1 MRVSGA
7 RFAFAACGYGRG
19 YFEAGPLL
27 RWIFGPGFSARVCVM
42 RQAPVKKQSR
52 PARSRGRGSAAVVSC
67 ARAGV
72 RVCEFSGPFS
82 ACFLR
87 KLYRLRLLFIKRVRP
102 LSTRSVL
109 KLSSV
114 SSLKYAGVCIW
125 LLCLLRGFY
134 WCGHVLVIIERA
146 KLCVGF
152 CALYCYGSRWYLYT
166 LPGLYPF
173 GYYDRLPQVAAT
185 AI

>member
-1 MRVSGA
+1 MDFRP
-7 RFAFAACGYGRG
+7 RIFPAACARCGGPRSKGKAARPGQGGGR
-19 YFEAGPLL
+19 P
-27 RWIFGPGFSARVCVM
+27 
-42 RQAPVKKQSR
+42 
-52 PARSRGRGSAAVVSC
+52 AAVVSC

-72 RVCEFSGPFS
+72 RVCEFSGPVL
-82 ACFLR
+82 AHFLR
-87 KLYRLRLLFIKRVRP
+87 KLYRLRLLYFKRGRP
-102 LSTRSVL
+102 LSARSVL

-146 KLCVGF
+146 KLCIGF
-152 CALYCYGSRWYLYT
+152 GALYCYGSRWYLYT